1 MDGVFKLFGIF
12 MAMTMAGS
20 AAYVIIV
27 LANALVKRLEG
38 RNTAAEAV
46 QAELDELRSRIEEG
60 EQTRARIAELEE
72 RLEFAERL
80 LSQHRAEGRLP
91 AGGEE
96 R

>member
-1 MDGVFKLFGIF
+1 MSL
-12 MAMTMAGS
+12 AGS

-38 RNTAAEAV
+38 RHSAAEAV
-46 QAELDELRSRIEEG
+46 QAELDELRTRVEEG
-60 EQTRARIAELEE
+60 EQARARIAELEE

-80 LSQHRAEGRLP
+80 LARQRVADRLP